1 MASYNKVILM
11 GNLTRDPVIRYAPS
25 GTPVSDFGL
34 AINETY
40 KNKAGEQ
47 VEKTCFVD
55 VSVWSR
61 QAETCNEYLSKGSPV
76 LLEGSLELDKWQTK
90 DGENRSKLRV
100 RANRV
105 QFLSKNKESSY
116 QQSENN
122 KAQSN
127 PETVAGEPEAEDSSS
142 KEISVKDN
150 AENDENLPF

>member
-1 MASYNKVILM
+1 VSVGCCHRRQQN
-11 GNLTRDPVIRYAPS
+11 NRYLENDKDENADH
-25 GTPVSDFGL
+25 G
-34 AINETY
+34 Y
-40 KNKAGEQ
+40 NKAGEQ

-105 QFLSKNKESSY
+105 QFLSRKKENCY
-116 QQSENN
+116 KQSENN
-122 KAQSN
+122 EAKSDMD
-127 PETVAGEPEAEDSSS
+127 TVAEESKAEDSSS
-142 KEISVKDN
+142 KEIPSENN